1 MDTERGWPWQRF
13 YRLAIDDT
21 PVTAM
26 SPWDSLDSWS
36 DYSNRPPANLGESI
50 YQYLQHWRQQ
60 EPPEALLERFRHLL
74 VDGAS
79 YPDNTVARALFTLA
93 KEPTAER
100 EFKYVLNR
108 CCYTLINLWYTQP
121 REHWAIPELIG
132 LFDQDLPPATT
143 PEVQRLRML
152 VKAFVASDQYAALGR
167 LRQIFSEA
175 KRGSATKVAVE
186 EQPLGDR
193 ISHYPFLYDG
203 SLLTKDSDQEQAKNV
218 GDLRRKAELD
228 LALRLA
234 RYHGSLGQ
242 GIQETKVTNPT
253 LLPTPEFQQA
263 MGYYTGKVDGH
274 RTQKDLARWFSTYS
288 KTARSFG
295 SFKDEF
301 VDYLMG
307 PIAASDPKYSGNH
320 FTRTL
325 RQHLYDTLPQFDNQ
339 PINDFILVETCRQVL
354 NFLVVDT
361 PKRPVFR
368 RYCHLI
374 EDIGYTLTMGLLLR
388 IVLFCSKAKPW
399 LERRFS
405 ILFNLHERRLC
416 KDVPWLL
423 NSLEHANLALTTNF
437 TDIGYQF

>member
-1 MDTERGWPWQRF
+1 
-13 YRLAIDDT
+13 
-21 PVTAM
+21 M

-36 DYSNRPPANLGESI
+36 DYSNRPPASLEESI

-60 EPPEALLERFRHLL
+60 EPPEALLERFRYLI
-74 VDGAS
+74 VDGGS
-79 YPDNTVARALFTLA
+79 YPDNTAARALSTLA

-108 CCYTLINLWYTQP
+108 CCYTLINLWYGQP
-121 REHWAIPELIG
+121 REHWAISELIG
-132 LFDQDLPPATT
+132 LFDQDFPPANTL
-143 PEVQRLRML
+143 EVQRLRGL
-152 VKAFVASDQYAALGR
+152 VKTFVASDQYAALGR
-167 LRQIFSEA
+167 LRQIFSEPR
-175 KRGSATKVAVE
+175 RGMAARGAVE
-186 EQPLGDR
+186 EQPLGNR
-193 ISHYPFLYDG
+193 ISQYPFLYDG

-234 RYHGSLGQ
+234 RYHGSFGNGGQ
-242 GIQETKVTNPT
+242 DTKITNPT
-253 LLPTPEFQQA
+253 LLSTAEFQQA

-274 RTQKDLARWFSTYS
+274 RTQKDLARWFATYS

-307 PIAASDPKYSGNH
+307 PIAASEPKYSGNH

-354 NFLVVDT
+354 NFLVVDA
-361 PKRPVFR
+361 PQKPVFR

-374 EDIGYTLTMGLLLR
+374 EDIGHTLTMGLLLR

-416 KDVPWLL
+416 KEVPWLVT
-423 NSLEHANLALTTNF
+423 SLEHANLALITNF